1 MLHPPP
7 SPVFWFSF
15 KFHSPVACKADSAVA
30 CSAFSVCVP
39 KKWEIQHGYD
49 FIIMLYEMLVYTD
62 NQSWFFCLSTHSRVL
77 HVLQVRHFHLWE
89 FLNSNCL
96 GSLFTAHVNKRKEN
110 KIEVLFFFF
119 LAAI

>member
-49 FIIMLYEMLVYTD
+49 FIIMLYEMPVYTD
-62 NQSWFFCLSTHSRVL
+62 NQSC
-77 HVLQVRHFHLWE
+77 
-89 FLNSNCL
+89 
-96 GSLFTAHVNKRKEN
+96 
-110 KIEVLFFFF
+110 FF
-119 LAAI
+119 LSQHPFQSITCSTGQALSPLGISKFKLPGEFVYCTCKQEKGK